1 VATVKQRAVRR
12 KFAKAA
18 KAKTGKV
25 GKMAAAK
32 KRMPKKSRKPK
43 VGY

>member
-1 VATVKQRAVRR
+1 MATTKQLAARR

-25 GKMAAAK
+25 GKMAAA
-32 KRMPKKSRKPK
+32 RKPIAKK
-43 VGY
+43 VRKS